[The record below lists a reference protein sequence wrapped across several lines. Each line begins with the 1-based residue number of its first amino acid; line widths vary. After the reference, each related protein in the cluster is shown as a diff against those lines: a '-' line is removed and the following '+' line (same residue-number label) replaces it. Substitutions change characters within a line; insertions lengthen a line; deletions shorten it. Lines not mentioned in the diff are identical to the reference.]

1 MKISRTKF
9 VLLFVAAAAVF
20 MLGTTLLLKQPAESV
35 FGTGSVLSL
44 ILSPIKMIMMGP
56 LLPFIKW
63 LRQDADT
70 PPPFFLAGFVLY
82 WTVLGYLIYALLC
95 RLKIFLKKDL
105 Q

>member
-1 MKISRTKF
+1 MKLSRTKF

-20 MLGTTLLLKQPAESV
+20 MLGTILLLKQPAESA

-44 ILSPIKMIMMGP
+44 ILSPIKMILMGP

-63 LRQDADT
+63 LRQDPDT

-82 WTVLGYLIYALLC
+82 WTLLGYLVYALM
-95 RLKIFLKKDL
+95 R
-105 Q
+105 